1 MLENMGRVSGSSKTI
16 REMIDKAIEKHEITK
31 AEYDKIL
38 HLATDDSHI
47 DPQEKVLLSNLN
59 ELIYSKDIKIVE
71 TRLVSFDELDLS
83 DLNKNVINSCMN
95 IMAKN
100 EKNVE
105 EINDEC
111 MKIIEMIRDFT
122 SKQK

>member
-1 MLENMGRVSGSSKTI
+1 MLDNMGKISQSSETI
-16 REMIDKAIEKHEITK
+16 REMIDKAIAKHEITK
-31 AEYDKIL
+31 AEYDRIL

-47 DPQEKVLLSNLN
+47 DPQERVLLSNLN

-71 TRLVSFDELDLS
+71 TRLVSFDELDLA

-100 EKNVE
+100 ENTVE
-105 EINDEC
+105 AINEEC
-111 MKIIEMIRDFT
+111 MKIIEMIRSFT

>member
-1 MLENMGRVSGSSKTI
+1 MLEDMGKISESSETI

-47 DPQEKVLLSNLN
+47 DPQERVLLSNLN

-71 TRLVSFDELDLS
+71 SRIVNFDETDLA

-100 EKNVE
+100 ENNVE
-105 EINDEC
+105 AINEEC
-111 MKIIEMIRDFT
+111 MQIIEWIRSFT
-122 SKQK
+122 NKQK

>member
-1 MLENMGRVSGSSKTI
+1 MLENMGKVSESSETI
-16 REMIDKAIEKHEITK
+16 REMIDRAIEKHEITK

-47 DPQEKVLLSNLN
+47 DPQERVLLSNLN

-71 TRLVSFDELDLS
+71 TRLVSFDELDLA
-83 DLNKNVINSCMN
+83 DLNKNVINSCTN

-100 EKNVE
+100 EKTVE
-105 EINDEC
+105 EINEEC
-111 MKIIEMIRDFT
+111 MRIIELIRNFT
-122 SKQK
+122 NKQK